1 MSSVRIRAGQPTG
14 HPSRPLAGPLHEPGP
29 KPAGSGA
36 HTPGTAFESLPAM
49 HLELVSPSDPPA
61 EDPPTRERAPHERPR
76 ERMLLY
82 GSAALADVELLAL
95 LLGGGRALERA
106 QKVLEHVGGLVGLS
120 QACPHELLEVPG
132 IGDAGATALAAA
144 VELKRRIDR
153 LDLPWGTRLRSPR
166 EAETFLRSLLQGA
179 TQEHFVVLGLDA
191 RQRVRMV
198 RTVGVGTLSRVEVH
212 PREVFRPLLRASMH
226 SCIIVHN
233 HPSGDTRPSHSDID
247 LTHRMIK
254 VGMFLG
260 VPVVD
265 HIVISDRGFVSLAE
279 AGLMDPDGDLD
290 FEEAMGIE

>member
-1 MSSVRIRAGQPTG
+1 MLLVPIST
-14 HPSRPLAGPLHEPGP
+14 
-29 KPAGSGA
+29 
-36 HTPGTAFESLPAM
+36 SLPDD
-49 HLELVSPSDPPA
+49 LP
-61 EDPPTRERAPHERPR
+61 RERAPHERPR

-95 LLGGGRALERA
+95 LLGGGRAIQRA
-106 QKVLEHVGGLVGLS
+106 QTVLEQIGGLIGLS

-144 VELKRRIDR
+144 VELKRRIER
-153 LDLPWGTRLRSPR
+153 LELPWGTRLKSPR

-179 TQEHFVVLGLDA
+179 AQEHFVVLGLDV

-212 PREVFRPLLRASMH
+212 PREVFRPLLRAGMH

-233 HPSGDTRPSHSDID
+233 HPSGDTRPSNSDID
-247 LTHRMIK
+247 LTHRMVK

-260 VPVVD
+260 LQVID

-290 FEEAMGIE
+290 FEEAMGID

>member
-1 MSSVRIRAGQPTG
+1 
-14 HPSRPLAGPLHEPGP
+14 
-29 KPAGSGA
+29 
-36 HTPGTAFESLPAM
+36 M
-49 HLELVSPSDPPA
+49 HLELVSTPA
-61 EDPPTRERAPHERPR
+61 SEDLPNRERAPHERPR

-82 GSAALADVELLAL
+82 GSAALADVELIAL
-95 LLGGGRALERA
+95 LLGGGRALQRA
-106 QKVLEHVGGLVGLS
+106 QLLLERVGGLVGLS

-144 VELKRRIDR
+144 VELRCRIDR
-153 LDLPWGTRLRSPR
+153 LELPWGARLKSPR

-179 TQEHFVVLGLDA
+179 AQEHFVVLGLDA

-212 PREVFRPLLRASMH
+212 PREVFRPLLRAGMH

-233 HPSGDTRPSHSDID
+233 HPSGDTRPSNADVD
-247 LTHRMIK
+247 LTHRMVK

-260 VPVVD
+260 LPVMD

-290 FEEAMGIE
+290 FDEAMGID

>member
-1 MSSVRIRAGQPTG
+1 
-14 HPSRPLAGPLHEPGP
+14 
-29 KPAGSGA
+29 
-36 HTPGTAFESLPAM
+36 M
-49 HLELVSPSDPPA
+49 HLELVPDPIV
-61 EDPPTRERAPHERPR
+61 DGPPPRERAPHERPR

-82 GSAALADVELLAL
+82 GSAALADVELVAL
-95 LLGGGRALERA
+95 LLGGGRAIQRA
-106 QKVLEHVGGLVGLS
+106 QTVLEKIGGLIGLS

-153 LDLPWGTRLRSPR
+153 LDLPWGVRLKSPR
-166 EAETFLRSLLQGA
+166 DAETFLRSMLQGA
-179 TQEHFVVLGLDA
+179 SQEHFVVLGLDT

-212 PREVFRPLLRASMH
+212 PREVFRPLLRAGMH

-233 HPSGDTRPSHSDID
+233 HPSGDTRPSNADVD
-247 LTHRMIK
+247 LTHRMVK

-260 VPVVD
+260 LTVVD

-290 FEEAMGIE
+290 FDEAMGID